1 MLFHNQ
7 FLSFVPAS
15 MSSKRKN
22 APYPRLPTPG
32 TSNSISREKKS
43 SFPPSV
49 KNPDKSAVLVFYCSH
64 NKTHKP
70 SSLKERKFIIFKFCG
85 SEAQHR
91 CHGTK
96 IKVTRG
102 LCFFLKAL
110 QNHLY
115 LFQTLEVNHFPW
127 FGPLPPSSK
136 PAVAVISPCIVPFI
150 SF

>member
-1 MLFHNQ
+1 MFLQ
-7 FLSFVPAS
+7 FLSHRSCLCFVRFT
-15 MSSKRKN
+15 SKYDIFLELLVGLYYFFK
-22 APYPRLPTPG
+22 
-32 TSNSISREKKS
+32 ISFQLFIANRFLS
-43 SFPPSV
+43 YLTF
-49 KNPDKSAVLVFYCSH
+49 NGFWWW
-64 NKTHKP
+64 
-70 SSLKERKFIIFKFCG
+70 KFIILQFYR

-150 SF
+150 SFWP

>member
-1 MLFHNQ
+1 MLNLEEEDTNGQRTKNKEASNKMLFHNQ

-70 SSLKERKFIIFKFCG
+70 SSLKEHKFIIFKFCG

-91 CHGTK
+91 SHQLQSRAVLLFRESGGK
-96 IKVTRG
+96 AV
-102 LCFFLKAL
+102 CF
-110 QNHLY
+110 
-115 LFQTLEVNHFPW
+115 
-127 FGPLPPSSK
+127 LPSL
-136 PAVAVISPCIVPFI
+136 
-150 SF
+150 